1 MQEVARMR
9 TAVIAF
15 VLSWLASPAL
25 AQESPPDSIGGCP
38 NLSAKAPDKWTGHA
52 ISDRV
57 NIRTGPETEFPIH
70 SSGQLL
76 RGETVYVLQE
86 CKGWLQARIIERDM
100 VDPVYRAHGEKQA
113 DEMLVFWVRKDLVR
127 RK

>member
-1 MQEVARMR
+1 MR

-52 ISDRV
+52 VSDRV
-57 NIRTGPETEFPIH
+57 NIRTGPDTEFPIH